1 MQWTCR
7 VNPWMLHITIVVNCK
22 CMQLMAL
29 DVPGMLIHTISHA
42 IDQSCCPCGPAVPL
56 MWATQVSDFRTL
68 FTVTLPLILHPMEF
82 LHCMALSSTWK
93 YGSSSTWPGHGYHEL
108 SIAIHRDG
116 LRKAYWRQ
124 SWAFFLPLSLSFLNL
139 TTVKLISHFWFV
151 VCLGGLHRILQ
162 VGSEVWSILVC
173 PLWFFRWTNPT
184 AEMSNSVL
192 GSVWICCAFTILL
205 SKFHCD
211 MYQNDTGVT
220 QLVDLVVVGF
230 LQLLATV
237 ATPQGIRQHLAT
249 KKLLREVWL
258 RGHRCV
264 GQNEQL
270 VRVTSWPGSR
280 PGSCQYRHPISSLL
294 VLKGR
299 AFSNLFYAVPSHSQG
314 PWQLIW
320 SKSLVLGISCFH
332 AWPAI
337 LRTSHWVTSDA
348 QLTRNQQWLDAQR
361 SHLCRKMIMIYEYLW
376 LVSYRFL

>member
-1 MQWTCR
+1 MYAIDGPGCSWY
-7 VNPWMLHITIVVNCK
+7 VDSYHITCYRSVLLSLRPCGLFDVGHPGVRFSH
-22 CMQLMAL
+22 LVHSDLAL
-29 DVPGMLIHTISHA
+29 DLASNGIFALHGFVQHMEIWKLLHMDVMA
-42 IDQSCCPCGPAVPL
+42 ITN
-56 MWATQVSDFRTL
+56 WALL
-68 FTVTLPLILHPMEF
+68 FI
-82 LHCMALSSTWK
+82 
-93 YGSSSTWPGHGYHEL
+93 EL
-108 SIAIHRDG
+108 G
-116 LRKAYWRQ
+116 CTAYWRQ
-124 SWAFFLPLSLSFLNL
+124 SLAFFLPLSLSFLNL
-139 TTVKLISHFWFV
+139 TTVKLISHFWFA
-151 VCLGGLHRILQ
+151 VCLGGLHSILQ
-162 VGSEVWSILVC
+162 VGSEVWNSILVC
-173 PLWFFRWTNPT
+173 PLLIFRWTNPT

-211 MYQNDTGVT
+211 TYQNDTGVT
-220 QLVDLVVVGF
+220 QLVDLVVVRF

-270 VRVTSWPGSR
+270 VRVTSWPGSH

-294 VLKGR
+294 VLWTC
-299 AFSNLFYAVPSHSQG
+299 LFYAVPSHSQG

-348 QLTRNQQWLDAQR
+348 PLETSTKMHR
-361 SHLCRKMIMIYEYLW
+361 SHLMQEDDDDLWIFMISIL
-376 LVSYRFL
+376 